1 MPQNGL
7 RSCETILLLVLQH
20 PAGTLGLPIDLLRR
34 DDLPARATA
43 LNVFAALFTILMLVI
58 ISVWLIFRFVRQTLA
73 NVSATV
79 TGSTTSS
86 SATSTSESC
95 VPLFPHPCGENA
107 DLFAA
112 IMCGGRP
119 RTVLWSTRKAGG

>member
-1 MPQNGL
+1 MSRNGL
-7 RSCETILLLVLQH
+7 KSCETILLLVLHH
-20 PAGTLGLPIDLLRR
+20 PAGALGLPVELLRR
-34 DDLPARATA
+34 DDDLPARATA

-86 SATSTSESC
+86 SATSTSESDH
-95 VPLFPHPCGENA
+95 VWRTATHGFTVNKEGRRVTGEVR
-107 DLFAA
+107 
-112 IMCGGRP
+112 RP
-119 RTVLWSTRKAGG
+119 RG